1 MNTFSL
7 QTRLYSGQGSLAV
20 LKRFTNK
27 HIWIICDGFLA
38 RSPLLDTLRNA
49 LPADNRISVFSEIT
63 PDPTIH
69 TVVQGIA
76 QMQALQPQVVIG
88 FGGGS
93 AMDAA
98 KAIVW
103 FSQQSGINIE
113 TCVAIPTT
121 SGTGSEVTS
130 ACVISDPDKGI
141 KYPLFNNA
149 LYPDMA
155 ILDPELVVSVPP
167 QITANTGMDV
177 LTHALEAWVSPRASD
192 FTDAL
197 AEKAAKLVF
206 QYLPTAVEK
215 GDCVATRGKMH
226 NASTLAGMAFSQA
239 GLGLNHAIAH
249 QLGGQFHLPHGL
261 ANALL
266 LTTVIRFNAGVPR
279 AAKRYARLAKACGFC
294 PAEANDIAAINA
306 LIQQIELLKQR
317 CALPSLAVALKEGRS
332 NFSARILAM
341 VQAALADVTL
351 RTNPRPASADEIRE
365 HVRAA
370 GVVGAGGA
378 GFPAHVK
385 LQAQVEIFLVN
396 AAECEP
402 MLKVD
407 QQLMWQQA
415 ARLVRG
421 VQYAMTA
428 TGAREGVIALK
439 EKYRRA
445 IDALTPLLPAGI
457 RLHILP
463 DVYPA
468 GDEVLTIWM
477 ATGRRVAPA
486 ALPASVGV
494 AVNNVQTVLNIARAV
509 EQQFP
514 VTRRTLTVNGAVAR
528 PLTVTV
534 PIGMSLR
541 EVLALAGGATVDD
554 PGFINGGPMMG
565 GLITSLDNP
574 VTKTTGGLLVLPKSH
589 PLIQR
594 RMQDERTVLSV
605 ARTVCEQCRLCTDLC
620 PRHLIGHELSPHLL
634 VRAVN
639 FHQAATP
646 QLLLS
651 ALTCSECNVCESVAC
666 PVGISPMRIN
676 RMLKRELRAQNQRYE
691 GPLNLSDEMAKY
703 RLVPVKRLIAKL
715 GLSPWYQE
723 APLVEEEPSVEKVTL
738 QLRQHIGA
746 SAVPTV
752 AVGERVTR
760 GQCVADVPPG
770 ALGAPVHASIDGIV
784 SAISEQAI
792 TVVRG

>member
-130 ACVISDPDKGI
+130 ACVISNPDKGI

-266 LTTVIRFNAGVPR
+266 LTTVIRFNAGDPR

-294 PAEANDIAAINA
+294 PAEANDVAAINA

-332 NFSARILAM
+332 DFSARIPAM
-341 VQAALADVTL
+341 VQAALADITL
-351 RTNPRPASADEIRE
+351 RTNPRPASAEEIRE
-365 HVRAA
+365 RVRAA

-445 IDALTPLLPAGI
+445 IDALTPLLPDGI

-494 AVNNVQTVLNIARAV
+494 VVNNVQTVLNIARAI

-534 PIGMSLR
+534 PIGMSLH

-651 ALTCSECNVCESVAC
+651 ALTCSECNICESVAC

-691 GPLNLSDEMAKY
+691 GPLYPADEMAKY

-770 ALGAPVHASIDGIV
+770 ALGASIHASIDGVV

>member
-1 MNTFSL
+1 MS
-7 QTRLYSGQGSLAV
+7 
-20 LKRFTNK
+20 
-27 HIWIICDGFLA
+27 
-38 RSPLLDTLRNA
+38 
-49 LPADNRISVFSEIT
+49 
-63 PDPTIH
+63 
-69 TVVQGIA
+69 
-76 QMQALQPQVVIG
+76 
-88 FGGGS
+88 
-93 AMDAA
+93 
-98 KAIVW
+98 
-103 FSQQSGINIE
+103 
-113 TCVAIPTT
+113 
-121 SGTGSEVTS
+121 
-130 ACVISDPDKGI
+130 
-141 KYPLFNNA
+141 
-149 LYPDMA
+149 
-155 ILDPELVVSVPP
+155 
-167 QITANTGMDV
+167 
-177 LTHALEAWVSPRASD
+177 
-192 FTDAL
+192 
-197 AEKAAKLVF
+197 
-206 QYLPTAVEK
+206 TAVNVVE
-215 GDCVATRGKMH
+215 MSH
-226 NASTLAGMAFSQA
+226 
-239 GLGLNHAIAH
+239 
-249 QLGGQFHLPHGL
+249 
-261 ANALL
+261 
-266 LTTVIRFNAGVPR
+266 
-279 AAKRYARLAKACGFC
+279 
-294 PAEANDIAAINA
+294 
-306 LIQQIELLKQR
+306 
-317 CALPSLAVALKEGRS
+317 
-332 NFSARILAM
+332 
-341 VQAALADVTL
+341 
-351 RTNPRPASADEIRE
+351 SADEIRE
-365 HVRAA
+365 RVRAA

-445 IDALTPLLPAGI
+445 IDALTPQLPDGI

-486 ALPASVGV
+486 ALLASVGV
-494 AVNNVQTVLNIARAV
+494 VVNNVQTVLNIARAV

-534 PIGMSLR
+534 PIGMSLH

-589 PLIQR
+589 LLIQR

-691 GPLNLSDEMAKY
+691 GPLNPADEMAKY

-746 SAVPTV
+746 SSVPTV

-770 ALGAPVHASIDGIV
+770 ALGAPIHASIDGIV